1 MHQDTPEIT
10 PSEIRSI
17 RQSLGL
23 TQVEAGELLGGGPRA
38 FTKYEAGAV
47 RPAASVVNLLRLLE
61 ADPGMIRTL
70 VGSKAAPMTDPS
82 PAPLTISGE
91 HIEALAERALAEL
104 LRHLLSVEAQEQGIP
119 AGAIHVASRIHTPD
133 GGEDGRIAW
142 SGAPDRTPFLPGRLC
157 QFQLKAA
164 KIGPAAA
171 AHDVLSG
178 GGEVKAIV
186 RSALEAGG
194 HYIML
199 CAHRYVQREI
209 EARKTRIRDAVRS
222 GGLAVDDG
230 QIDFRDAD
238 QIAAWVTHH
247 PPVAAWVRDRT
258 QPGLVGP
265 LRSWSHWA
273 GRPEHDESPWIE
285 DERLA
290 ALRGDLLRSVAQPR
304 SVVRVVGLSGVGKT
318 RLVLEAIGPTGDG
331 DPLLHSLHDLVLYS
345 VESEVGAERLNETI
359 QALADAGSRAIV
371 VVDDCAPETHRSLSN
386 MVLRRS
392 SALSLVT
399 IDHESAT
406 GTQDQTTLRVA
417 EAPHSVTQ
425 AIIDRMSLV
434 RHREDQLRLARF
446 CRGFPKIAIRI
457 GHAWA
462 RSVPVARATD
472 DDLIET
478 FVLGRRPQNPAL
490 LLKSAALLATFGLVY
505 REPRTTGHL
514 SEIAGLGHGLEE
526 SDLRSAVDDL
536 RRRGIAQS
544 RGRAVFLQPR
554 PIAMRLAERQWQEWS
569 RAEWDH
575 VLAGHTSPGLRTSAS
590 RQLALLNTT
599 DTARQVVD
607 HVCRLGGPFDGF
619 AELSTTGNAEV
630 LSGLAEID
638 PAIVAERFETSLDAV
653 NDWTTL
659 DGNLRRHLV
668 WALEKIA
675 FDPQTFEDGARLLL
689 RLASAETESISNN
702 ATGQFKA
709 LFPVFLGSTAAD
721 GDARLSFLDAVSDTP
736 EVATCVVIAEALGAG
751 SETHHFMRLS
761 GAEALGSRPALESWR
776 PATEHAAFTYITG
789 CVTRLIRF
797 ATRTDLAGTTGR
809 AQLAEQL
816 RSLVSYGFIDIVEI
830 AVDQVGAA
838 FDEWPQALEALGD
851 VIVYDSEGMDPAV
864 INRVRALIT
873 RLQPK
878 SLESRVRFLVT
889 EMPWDY
895 PCDEKL
901 DFDVQE
907 QRQRDAVRALAREL
921 VTRSTALAGF
931 LPQLSQGDQRM
942 TFCFG
947 HAIAKSSPTPLQWLE
962 PMIAAVSNVPNAVRN
977 HNLLSGF
984 VVGIAES
991 FPNDLVAFKE
1001 RAAHSPE
1008 LAPALPPVCWQLG
1021 ITSSDIPLVL
1031 HALNEGLLEPFQIVL
1046 WRAGGVLA
1054 KVPASAVCP
1063 LIDAMLVHSAEGFA
1077 VAIELMGMYAHGK
1090 PDKLDALRQQIRTAA
1105 TNATRWNTPQGHKVT
1120 EHHFE
1125 KIVTWLLSKGRDD
1138 PDARSTAL
1146 ALARA
1151 LVDVDGDL
1159 QTGIINSVVPKLLS
1173 GFPEIAW
1180 PLIGQAIV
1188 SDPKRS
1194 WRFQHLLGKVH
1205 SFRHR
1210 ESPPLLSLPED
1221 TLFAWC
1227 HAHPDRAPVFVAS
1240 ILPFLTTYQAD
1251 ATNHEV
1257 HPVMARMVREFGDRD
1272 DVLQAIRHNIGSY
1285 SWSGSRTKY
1294 YALHEHPMS
1303 DFRDDQRPRV
1313 RRWARKML
1321 RQLRTQIE
1329 EARNEDE
1336 EESGFSDAR

>member
-1 MHQDTPEIT
+1 
-10 PSEIRSI
+10 
-17 RQSLGL
+17 
-23 TQVEAGELLGGGPRA
+23 
-38 FTKYEAGAV
+38 
-47 RPAASVVNLLRLLE
+47 
-61 ADPGMIRTL
+61 
-70 VGSKAAPMTDPS
+70 MTDPA

-104 LRHLLSVEAQEQGIP
+104 LRHLLSVEAQEHAIP
-119 AGAIHVASRIHTPD
+119 VSAIHVASRIHTPD
-133 GGEDGRIAW
+133 SGEDGRIAW
-142 SGAPDRTPFLPGRLC
+142 SGGPDRTPFLPGRLC
-157 QFQLKAA
+157 QFQLKAG

-171 AHDVLSG
+171 AHDILSAS
-178 GGEVKAIV
+178 GEVKALV
-186 RSALEAGG
+186 RSAIEAGG

-199 CAHRYVQREI
+199 CAHRYVQLEI
-209 EARKTRIRDAVRS
+209 EARKTRIRDAARS

-238 QIAAWVTHH
+238 QIATWANRH

-265 LRSWSHWA
+265 FRSWSHWA

-290 ALRGDLLRSVAQPR
+290 PLRGDLRRSVAQPR
-304 SVVRVVGLSGVGKT
+304 SVARVVGLSGVGKT
-318 RLVLEAIGPTGDG
+318 RLVLEAIGPTDDD
-331 DPLLHSLHDLVLYS
+331 DPPLHSLSDLILYA
-345 VESEVGAERLNETI
+345 VESEVGAERLNETV
-359 QALADAGSRAIV
+359 QSLADAGSRAIV

-386 MVLRRS
+386 MVLQRS

-399 IDHESAT
+399 IDHEIAT
-406 GTQDQTTLRVA
+406 GSQDQATLSVS

-425 AIIDRMSLV
+425 AIIDRTPLV

-457 GHAWA
+457 GHAWV

-472 DDLIET
+472 DDLIEA
-478 FVLGRRPQNPAL
+478 FVLGRRPQDRAL
-490 LLKSAALLATFGLVY
+490 LLKSATLLATFGLVY
-505 REPRTTGHL
+505 REPPTAGHL
-514 SEIAGLGHGLEE
+514 REIAELGHGLQEP
-526 SDLRSAVDDL
+526 DLRSAVDDL
-536 RRRGIAQS
+536 RRRGVAQS
-544 RGRAVFLQPR
+544 RGRAVLLQPR
-554 PIAMRLAERQWQEWS
+554 PIAMRLAERQWQGWS

-575 VLAGHTSPGLRTSAS
+575 VLAGDTSPDLRASAA

-599 DTARQVVD
+599 ETARRVVD
-607 HVCRLGGPFDGF
+607 HVCRPGGPFDGF
-619 AELSTTGNAEV
+619 MELSETGNAEV
-630 LSGLAEID
+630 LSSLAEID
-638 PAIVAERFETSLDAV
+638 PAIVAERFEMSLDAV
-653 NDWTTL
+653 DDWTTV
-659 DGNLRRHLV
+659 DGNLRRNLV
-668 WALEKIA
+668 WPLEKIA

-689 RLASAETESISNN
+689 RLATAETESSSNN

-709 LFPVFLGSTAAD
+709 LFPVLLGSTAAD
-721 GDARLSFLDAVSDTP
+721 GDARLSLLDTVSDTP
-736 EVATCVVIAEALGAG
+736 DVDTCVVIADALGAG
-751 SETHHFMRLS
+751 SETHHFMRFA
-761 GAEALGSRPALESWR
+761 GAEAPGSRPAFESWR

-809 AQLAEQL
+809 VRLAEQL
-816 RSLVSYGFIDIVEI
+816 RSLVSYGFIDAVEM
-830 AVDQVGAA
+830 AVDQVVAA
-838 FDEWPQALEALGD
+838 VDEWPQALEALGD
-851 VIVYDSEGMDPAV
+851 AIVYDSAGMDPAL
-864 INRVRALIT
+864 INRVRALISK
-873 RLQPK
+873 LQPR
-878 SLESRVRFLVT
+878 SLQSRVRFLVT

-907 QRQRDAVRALAREL
+907 QRQRDAVRALARDL
-921 VTRSTALAGF
+921 VTRPTVLAAF

-962 PMIAAVSNVPNAVRN
+962 PMIAAVSDVADAVRN
-977 HNLLSGF
+977 YNLLSGF

-991 FPNDLVAFKE
+991 FPNDGAAFKE

-1008 LAPALPPVCWQLG
+1008 LAPALSPVCWQLG

-1031 HALNEGLLEPFQIVL
+1031 HALNEGLLEPCHLVL

-1054 KVPASAVCP
+1054 KVPAPAVRP
-1063 LIDAMLVHSAEGFA
+1063 LIDTMLVHSAEGFA
-1077 VAIELMGMYAHGK
+1077 VAIELMGMYAHGNT
-1090 PDKLDALRQQIRTAA
+1090 DKLDGLRQQIRTAA
-1105 TNATRWNTPQGHKVT
+1105 TNATRWDTPQGHNIT

-1125 KIVTWLLSKGRDD
+1125 KIMTWLLSKGRDD

-1151 LVDVDGDL
+1151 LVDVDGYR
-1159 QTGIINSVVPKLLS
+1159 QTRIINSVVPKLLS
-1173 GFPEIAW
+1173 GFPEITW
-1180 PLIGQAIV
+1180 PLIGHAIV
-1188 SDPKRS
+1188 SDPKRA
-1194 WRFQHLLGKVH
+1194 WRFQHLLGNVH

-1221 TLFAWC
+1221 SLFAWC
-1227 HAHPDRAPVFVAS
+1227 HAHPDRAPAFVAS

-1251 ATNHEV
+1251 ATTHEV

-1272 DVLQAIRHNIGSY
+1272 DVLEAIRGNIGSY
-1285 SWSGSRTKY
+1285 SWSGSRTTY

-1303 DFRDDQRPRV
+1303 GFGDDQRPRV
-1313 RRWARKML
+1313 RCWARKML
-1321 RQLRTQIE
+1321 RQLSIQIE

-1336 EESGFSDAR
+1336 EQSGFSDTQ